1 MMFVMRQ
8 VRFQLKQAQAVT
20 LFLGVPCGTPSFE
33 FQLKHA
39 QAVTKRVDSFVHP
52 KFGSYAIFGDV
63 DAVSEPHL

>member
-1 MMFVMRQ
+1 MSYASSSVSIEACSSGNLVFG
-8 VRFQLKQAQAVT
+8 APIGA
-20 LFLGVPCGTPSFE
+20 PSFE

-52 KFGSYAIFGDV
+52 KFRSYAIFGDV